1 MDVVPGSL
9 EKDKH
14 YTLEF
19 NPDRTEAKVKFLD
32 KDRFRNAKVVFAL
45 VD

>member
-1 MDVVPGSL
+1 MPGSL

-19 NPDRTEAKVKFLD
+19 NPDRTVATVKFLV
-32 KDRFRNAKVVFAL
+32 KDRFRNEKVVFAL
-45 VD
+45 AD